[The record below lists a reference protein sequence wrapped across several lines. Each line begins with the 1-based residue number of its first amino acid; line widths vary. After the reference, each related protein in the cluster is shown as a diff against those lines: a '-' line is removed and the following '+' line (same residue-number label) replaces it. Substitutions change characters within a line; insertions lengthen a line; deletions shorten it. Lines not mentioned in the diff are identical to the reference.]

1 MYGIFPWQILSP
13 STLVTKRFRLSLKE
27 VFYIL
32 RQHHTLLEVKFL
44 VGANIINNGPRLNCE
59 EPKFSYLVY
68 FLLYT
73 SNDVVA
79 LLLTVC
85 TVTDKWNN
93 KLEQR
98 ITEFTWKITQKKNS
112 SLFWH
117 YFDRIKREDEYFISN
132 VQPWYIIQI
141 LFKASLD
148 SLDLVFRSISKVIE
162 LWPLELEDL
171 QTSDLFFMQKQQIT
185 FS

>member
-1 MYGIFPWQILSP
+1 MDPGWIVRNQNFPIW
-13 STLVTKRFRLSLKE
+13 
-27 VFYIL
+27 YISFF
-32 RQHHTLLEVKFL
+32 TPVMMLLHYYL
-44 VGANIINNGPRLNCE
+44 LMAE
-59 EPKFSYLVY
+59 EWKHE
-68 FLLYT
+68 
-73 SNDVVA
+73 
-79 LLLTVC
+79 TVC

-98 ITEFTWKITQKKNS
+98 ITEFTWKITQKKKS

-117 YFDRIKREDEYFISN
+117 YFDRIKREYEYFISN

-162 LWPLELEDL
+162 LCPLELEDL